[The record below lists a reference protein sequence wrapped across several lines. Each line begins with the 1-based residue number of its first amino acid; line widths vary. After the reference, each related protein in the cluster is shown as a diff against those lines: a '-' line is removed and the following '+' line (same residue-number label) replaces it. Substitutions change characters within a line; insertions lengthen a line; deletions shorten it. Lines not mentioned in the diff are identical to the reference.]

1 MAKTKTTKFYTV
13 AGFSRIGGCIVPSNY
28 AEVFTSRSDAAKFV
42 AKEIND
48 VIDDENSQNPD
59 DQIDPVTAKDCKDGY
74 RLCAYNDRDD
84 IVCLV
89 IVEHVAQ
96 PIHAVVTFDQ
106 DDRTLNITTVKD
118 RKEAQA
124 RVAECAKAY
133 LEDRSNYP
141 EYVNVDRHGNCDIE
155 ADELTDSE
163 PYVQVQTTGG
173 NFTAW
178 TAIEIPVFGKADIDV
193 Q

>member
-1 MAKTKTTKFYTV
+1 MAKSKSTKFYTV
-13 AGFSRIGGCIVPSNY
+13 AGFSRAGAIIDTLTYTDIFQTRN
-28 AEVFTSRSDAAKFV
+28 EAAKFV
-42 AKEIND
+42 AKEINR
-48 VIDDENSQNPD
+48 VYSDEGFDCS
-59 DQIDPVTAKDCKDGY
+59 VTAKECTKGYGLSGFDDADG
-74 RLCAYNDRDD
+74 LF
-84 IVCLV
+84 VLS
-89 IVEHVAQ
+89 IVEHSIGPV
-96 PIHAVVTFDQ
+96 HAVVTFDQ

-124 RVAECAKAY
+124 RVAECAKAF
-133 LEDRSNYP
+133 LEDSYNCP
-141 EYVNVDRHGNCDIE
+141 EYVNVDRDGNCDIE

-178 TAIEIPVFGKADIDV
+178 TAVEIPVFGKADIDV